1 MGYSNFSNL
10 NNFEQINTLM
20 KKFIFS
26 LAGAMVTTG
35 FAPDASAIP
44 SFSRQTN
51 MTCQSC
57 HAQHVP
63 ILNGFGQAFKAAG
76 YPLMGPQQG
85 KVEGD
90 RLSIPN
96 TLNAS
101 MRLKARYQKS
111 NGADTDLIPG
121 DSTNS
126 GQWQVPEEFSLFFG
140 GRISENA
147 GFFFEGNTAA
157 ARLVSGFRLPAAY
170 AVNNTRLSVIPYMT
184 EMLGAS
190 YGYEQASTGAVRNV
204 RWAEHRKEI
213 SAQQYVGTDGAS
225 TGVAF
230 VAQNDMGYINF
241 SLWAPAFMA
250 HSGAA
255 QTLRSNY
262 LRIAATPVVS
272 TATRGDWA
280 MHIGAQL
287 WEGSNYASN
296 LQATPT
302 LVPVDTRAY
311 ALDFQAF
318 GQVRGKDLGVYATW
332 AQAPAGS
339 AAKPNILNVGNTGTN
354 PAGPADPGLYRVND
368 RSAWTIGAEY
378 SLIQYTLHIGAAYR
392 YANSGGATGASG
404 IVGDNPTDNATTLTF
419 VYNISQNAEVH
430 LNHSFY
436 SGTLYD
442 TPQTNGNQLTTF
454 MLEASW

>member
-1 MGYSNFSNL
+1 
-10 NNFEQINTLM
+10 M
-20 KKFIFS
+20 KKIFFS
-26 LAGAMVTTG
+26 LTGAIITTA
-35 FAPDASAIP
+35 FVPEAAAIP

-51 MTCQSC
+51 MTCRSC

-111 NGADTDLIPG
+111 NGADTDVISG

-140 GRISENA
+140 GRIAENV

-157 ARLVSGFRLPAAY
+157 AQLVSGFRLPVAY
-170 AVNNTRLSVIPYMT
+170 SLNNAKLSVIPYMT
-184 EMLGAS
+184 DMLGAS

-230 VAQNDMGYINF
+230 VAQNDMGYINL
-241 SLWAPAFMA
+241 SRWAPAFMA
-250 HSGAA
+250 RSGAA

-262 LRIAATPVVS
+262 LRVAATPVVS
-272 TATRGDWA
+272 TAKGDWA
-280 MHIGAQL
+280 MHIGAQF
-287 WEGSNYASN
+287 WNGSNYASN
-296 LQATPT
+296 LQPLPA
-302 LVPVDTRAY
+302 LVPVDTRAA

-318 GQVRGKDLGVYATW
+318 GQVGGRDLGVYATW

-339 AAKPNILNVGNTGTN
+339 LAKPNILNVGNTGVN
-354 PAGPADPGLYRVND
+354 PAGPADPALYRVND
-368 RSAWTIGAEY
+368 RKAWTIGAEY
-378 SLIQYTLHIGAAYR
+378 SVIQYTLHVGAAYR
-392 YANSGGATGASG
+392 SASTGGATSTLG
-404 IVGDNPTDNATTLTF
+404 IVGDNPTDNATTLTL

-436 SGTLYD
+436 SGSLYD
-442 TPQTNGNQLTTF
+442 IPQTNGNQLSTL